1 MEELQKNPEGKLQ
14 VSIDEEFK
22 GLKHVDLFADY
33 SHTEES
39 KKIVPYTMN
48 TITDS
53 VHLRR
58 LLTPVTCPACQS
70 QQARYSYTGYLK
82 ERFLKIAGRRF
93 LYCSNCNTRQIVKV
107 HTWEWEIV
115 SAALAM
121 LFILLITFIHW
132 IKR

>member
-22 GLKHVDLFADY
+22 RLKRVDLF
-33 SHTEES
+33 
-39 KKIVPYTMN
+39 IVPYTMN
-48 TITDS
+48 AITDS
-53 VHLRR
+53 LHLRR

-115 SAALAM
+115 GAALAM

-132 IKR
+132 MKR